1 MVHVARSL
9 DPTVIFLNGRS
20 SVSQIKEGVKEFYV
34 QVADQQKREN
44 RGGKKQWHG
53 RTRVQHK
60 LQLASLLF
68 REPFFFVQ
76 CLPWFLKQPA
86 RPIPG
91 RYWKFLDF
99 SPSKD
104 SSMCKWPNRWSAFF
118 LLLWPW
124 ARSPPTMNSSEWGP
138 GRTESARYQSAPSLG
153 FGSIPP
159 WRTGKVG
166 KGVGTF
172 LRGHYTM
179 QQQSWWGHP
188 LFCRF
193 SAVNIFSCTR
203 IHAKTLHLF
212 FA

>member
-1 MVHVARSL
+1 MSS
-9 DPTVIFLNGRS
+9 FLR
-20 SVSQIKEGVKEFYV
+20 
-34 QVADQQKREN
+34 
-44 RGGKKQWHG
+44 
-53 RTRVQHK
+53 
-60 LQLASLLF
+60 
-68 REPFFFVQ
+68 
-76 CLPWFLKQPA
+76 QPA
-86 RPIPG
+86 KLIPEHC
-91 RYWKFLDF
+91 WKFFDF

-124 ARSPPTMNSSEWGP
+124 ARSPPTMNSSERGP

-153 FGSIPP
+153 FGSIPL
-159 WRTGKVG
+159 WRTGKEG

-203 IHAKTLHLF
+203 IHAKTLHYFPPEPSKWGRFWRCHRILWTESYTRSGWNRNHF
-212 FA
+212 QYIAK